1 MKSASVIFSLTKD
14 HQVVKH
20 GVTTVEAMIL
30 TSMHHKNVGAA
41 PVVLIP
47 GTEKDVFVL
56 NEKGEDVEVE
66 QKIKT
71 GTAKSS
77 DGKSDIDVFET
88 KKAKVPVSIDD
99 ELARLRR
106 KYHPDKVD
114 VLSSKVR
121 EFPVDDF
128 NKAITMA
135 VGISLPDNRLSTTEI
150 K

>member
-47 GTEKDVFVL
+47 GTEKDVFVQ
-56 NEKGEDVEVE
+56 NEKGEDVV
-66 QKIKT
+66 K
-71 GTAKSS
+71 
-77 DGKSDIDVFET
+77 DGKKIPF
-88 KKAKVPVSIDD
+88 AIDD